1 MAAICKLQTN
11 PNIIRLCGATIHYRP
26 LPMPDQDETLLLH
39 LNEAIATIRD
49 KDSLF
54 KVVTTKL
61 RLIFPF
67 DLIGINV
74 FDEALLNKRLFLR
87 DYYGAD
93 DAPALPAGADQFT
106 PIANSPVERLVANP
120 RVQQFTP
127 AEYLVDYPEYAPFKK
142 MQALGITQLTA
153 VPLRTGGQLTGF
165 LTLAARRPPNLT
177 TADEK
182 LLEKIGSL
190 VAVAV
195 ANTLAFEEVAR
206 REQERTLQLNITNAL
221 LSIKQREPLFRAV
234 AEALSRVV
242 PFEYFGIRVQ
252 RAGQG
257 EAFQGFAEFSRPDN
271 APNAPLLALDPN
283 RPHGMGAVDTAGMYR
298 QISDLLQTPGL
309 YAGDAFRALAR
320 RFPLLRHVYETY
332 GTRAML
338 IVPIWQRADG
348 AAVFM
353 LASSD
358 PAAFGSDGLA
368 TVQSLVPQIALAL
381 ENLFAFEQIE
391 ELKAQVEQERTYL
404 LDEINTSAHFGADSG
419 AFIGSGP
426 ALRQVQLRISQVA
439 PTDTT
444 VLISGETGTGKELV
458 ARELHH
464 ASPRHAR
471 ALIKLN
477 CAALPAQLIE
487 SELFGHEKGAFTGAV
502 ERRIGKFELAN
513 GGSIFLDEIGELPL
527 DLQAKLLRVL
537 QEREFERVGGTKVLR
552 SDARVIAATNRVLA
566 AEVAAGRFRADL
578 YYRLNVFP
586 IELAPLRERREDIE
600 PLLRHFIQRL
610 SKRLG
615 RPPRQVRPADLA
627 ALQAY
632 SWPGNIREL
641 EHVLEQAIIVS
652 QETFLEFAGF
662 AAAPL
667 ALAVGPVA
675 APSFAPLK
683 TLKEQERDHIL
694 AALARTGGRVSGS
707 NGAALLLDINPKTLE
722 ARMKKLGIR
731 RTVGVEA

>member
-1 MAAICKLQTN
+1 MPTN
-11 PNIIRLCGATIHYRP
+11 
-26 LPMPDQDETLLLH
+26 DETLLLH

-49 KDSLF
+49 KDQLF

-74 FDEALLNKRLFLR
+74 FDEEVTQKRLFLR
-87 DYYGAD
+87 DYYGTD
-93 DAPALPAGADQFT
+93 EAPPLPPGADHFS
-106 PIANSPVERLVANP
+106 PIAGSPLEKLVVDP

-127 AEYLVDYPEYAPFKK
+127 QEYLADYPEYAAYKK
-142 MQALGITQLTA
+142 MSNLGINHLTA
-153 VPLRTGGQLTGF
+153 VPLHIGGRLTGF
-165 LTLAARRPPNLT
+165 MTMASRRLPNLT
-177 TADEK
+177 PADEK

-190 VAVAV
+190 IAVAV
-195 ANTLAFEEVAR
+195 SNTLAFEEVAR

-234 AEALSRVV
+234 AEALSQVV
-242 PFEYFGIRVQ
+242 RFDYFGLRVQ
-252 RAGQG
+252 RAGRQ
-257 EAFQGFAEFSRPDN
+257 EPFEGFAEFSRSGAGPD
-271 APNAPLLALDPN
+271 APLLALDPN
-283 RPHGMGAVDTAGMYR
+283 RQNGLNRLDSSAMYH
-298 QISDLLQTPGL
+298 QLTDLLKVPGL
-309 YAGDAFRALAR
+309 YAADDFRAQAQR
-320 RFPLLRHVYETY
+320 YPLLRHVYEEY

-348 AAVFM
+348 AAVLM
-353 LASSD
+353 LAS
-358 PAAFGSDGLA
+358 PNPMAFRPEDLA
-368 TVQSLVPQIALAL
+368 TVLALTPQIALAL

-404 LDEINTSAHFGADSG
+404 VDEINTSSRFGADSG

-426 ALRQVQLRISQVA
+426 ALKRVQLRISQVA

-458 ARELHH
+458 ARELHN

-537 QEREFERVGGTKVLR
+537 QEKEFERLGGTQVLH
-552 SDARVIAATNRVLA
+552 SSARVIAATNRVLA
-566 AEVAAGRFRADL
+566 DEVAAGRFRADL

-615 RPPRQVRPADLA
+615 KPIRQVRPTDLA
-627 ALQAY
+627 ALQTY

-652 QETFLEFAGF
+652 QGPFLEFAGF
-662 AAAPL
+662 AAVPL
-667 ALAVGPVA
+667 VLGTA
-675 APSFAPLK
+675 AILEPGFAPIK
-683 TLKEQERDHIL
+683 TMKEQERDHIL
-694 AALARTGGRVSGS
+694 AALTRTGGRVSGAQ
-707 NGAALLLDINPKTLE
+707 GAALLLDINPKTLE

-731 RTVGVEA
+731 RTVSAE

>member
-1 MAAICKLQTN
+1 
-11 PNIIRLCGATIHYRP
+11 
-26 LPMPDQDETLLLH
+26 MPTTDETLLLH

-49 KDSLF
+49 KNQLF

-67 DLIGINV
+67 DLIGINI
-74 FDEALLNKRLFLR
+74 FDETLQYKRLFLR
-87 DYYGAD
+87 DYYGVDEAPPVPEGLEQFSPIAGTPLEVLVAD
-93 DAPALPAGADQFT
+93 PRVRQFT
-106 PIANSPVERLVANP
+106 PKEYMAN
-120 RVQQFTP
+120 
-127 AEYLVDYPEYAPFKK
+127 YPHYAPYNKFEK
-142 MQALGITQLTA
+142 LGVTHLTA
-153 VPLRTGGQLTGF
+153 VPLHLAGRLTGF
-165 LTLAARRPPNLT
+165 LTLASRRNPNLT
-177 TADEK
+177 PADEK
-182 LLEKIGSL
+182 LLDKIGSL
-190 VAVAV
+190 IAVAV
-195 ANTLAFEEVAR
+195 TNTLAFEEVAR
-206 REQERTLQLNITNAL
+206 REQERTLQLSITNAL

-234 AEALSRVV
+234 ADSLSKVV
-242 PFEYFGIRVQ
+242 PFDYFGLRVQ
-252 RAGQG
+252 RAGRQ
-257 EAFQGFAEFSRPDN
+257 EPFEGFAEFSRTDDG
-271 APNAPLLALDPN
+271 NAPLLALDPH
-283 RPHGMGAVDTAGMYR
+283 RQHGLNQLDTSAMYH
-298 QISDLLQTPGL
+298 QLNELLQVPGL
-309 YAGDAFRALAR
+309 YTADEFREKAQR
-320 RFPLLRHVYETY
+320 YPLLRRVYEEY

-338 IVPIWQRADG
+338 IVPIWQRPDG
-348 AAVFM
+348 AAVLI
-353 LASSD
+353 LAS
-358 PAAFGSDGLA
+358 PNPLAFRPEDLA
-368 TVQSLVPQIALAL
+368 TVLALTPQIALAL

-404 LDEINTSAHFGADSG
+404 VDEINTSARFGSDSG

-426 ALRQVQLRISQVA
+426 ALQRVQLRISQVA

-458 ARELHH
+458 ARELHN

-537 QEREFERVGGTKVLR
+537 QEKEFERLGGTKVLH

-615 RPPRQVRPADLA
+615 KPIRQVRPADLA

-632 SWPGNIREL
+632 GWPGNIREL

-652 QETFLEFAGF
+652 QGAFLEFAGF

-667 ALAVGPVA
+667 ALAGAAMPAALAA
-675 APSFAPLK
+675 APIK

-694 AALARTGGRVSGS
+694 TALTRTGGRVSGAQ
-707 NGAALLLDINPKTLE
+707 GAALLLDINPKTLE

-731 RTVGVEA
+731 RTVGVEG

>member
-1 MAAICKLQTN
+1 
-11 PNIIRLCGATIHYRP
+11 
-26 LPMPDQDETLLLH
+26 MPDQDETLLLH

-49 KDSLF
+49 KDLLF

-74 FDEALLNKRLFLR
+74 FDEEVKQKRLFLR
-87 DYYGAD
+87 DYYGVD
-93 DAPALPAGADQFT
+93 EAPPMPAGLDHFT
-106 PIANSPVERLVANP
+106 PIAGSPLEKLVADP

-127 AEYLVDYPEYAPFKK
+127 KEYLADYPDYAPFNKFEK
-142 MQALGITQLTA
+142 LGVTHLTA
-153 VPLRTGGQLTGF
+153 VPLHIGGRLTGF
-165 LTLAARRPPNLT
+165 MTLASRRTPNLT

-182 LLEKIGSL
+182 LLDKIGSL
-190 VAVAV
+190 IAVAV

-242 PFEYFGIRVQ
+242 RFDYFGIRVQ
-252 RAGQG
+252 RAGRQ
-257 EAFQGFAEFSRPDN
+257 EPFEGFAEFSRTEDL
-271 APNAPLLALDPN
+271 NAPLLALDPN
-283 RPHGMGAVDTAGMYR
+283 RQHGLNQLDTSAMYR
-298 QISDLLQTPGL
+298 QMSDLLERPGL
-309 YAGDAFRALAR
+309 YADEQFRDLAR
-320 RFPLLRHVYETY
+320 RYPLLRRVYEEY

-348 AAVFM
+348 AAVLI
-353 LASSD
+353 LASPS
-358 PAAFGSDGLA
+358 PTAFRPDDLSTVLA
-368 TVQSLVPQIALAL
+368 LTPQIALAL

-404 LDEINTSAHFGADSG
+404 VDEINTSARFGADSG

-426 ALRQVQLRISQVA
+426 ALQQTLRRIGQVA

-458 ARELHH
+458 ARELHN

-537 QEREFERVGGTKVLR
+537 QEREFERLGGAKVLH

-566 AEVAAGRFRADL
+566 DEVAAGRFRADL

-600 PLLRHFIQRL
+600 PLLRHFVQRL

-615 RPPRQVRPADLA
+615 KPIRQVQPTDLA

-632 SWPGNIREL
+632 AWPGNIREL

-652 QETFLEFAGF
+652 QGQFLEFAGF
-662 AAAPL
+662 AAAPVL
-667 ALAVGPVA
+667 GKNLPVSL
-675 APSFAPLK
+675 PSPGAIK
-683 TLKEQERDHIL
+683 TLRELERDHIL
-694 AALARTGGRVSGS
+694 TALQRTGGRVSGAQ
-707 NGAALLLDINPKTLE
+707 GAALLLDINPKTLE

>member
-1 MAAICKLQTN
+1 
-11 PNIIRLCGATIHYRP
+11 
-26 LPMPDQDETLLLH
+26 MPTTDETLLIH

-74 FDEALLNKRLFLR
+74 FDETLQYKRLFLR
-87 DYYGAD
+87 DYYGVD
-93 DAPALPAGADQFT
+93 EAPALPEGLEQFSPIAGTPLELLVADPRVRQFT
-106 PIANSPVERLVANP
+106 PKEYMAN
-120 RVQQFTP
+120 
-127 AEYLVDYPEYAPFKK
+127 YPTYAPYNKFEK
-142 MQALGITQLTA
+142 LGVTHLTA
-153 VPLRTGGQLTGF
+153 VPLHIGGRLTGF
-165 LTLAARRPPNLT
+165 LTLASRRNPNLT
-177 TADEK
+177 SADEK

-190 VAVAV
+190 IAVAV
-195 ANTLAFEEVAR
+195 TNTLAFEEVAR
-206 REQERTLQLNITNAL
+206 REQQRTLQLNITNAL

-234 AEALSRVV
+234 AEALSQVV
-242 PFEYFGIRVQ
+242 AFEYFGLRVQ
-252 RAGQG
+252 RAGRQ
-257 EAFQGFAEFSRPDN
+257 EAFEGFAEFSRVGE
-271 APNAPLLALDPN
+271 APGTPLQALDPN
-283 RPHGMGAVDTAGMYR
+283 RRNGLNQLDTANMY
-298 QISDLLQTPGL
+298 QQMNELLQTPGL
-309 YAGDAFRALAR
+309 YTADNFRALAQRYPFLR
-320 RFPLLRHVYETY
+320 RVYEEY
-332 GTRAML
+332 GTRSML
-338 IVPIWQRADG
+338 IAPIWERPDG
-348 AAVFM
+348 AAVLI
-353 LASSD
+353 LASPS
-358 PAAFGSDGLA
+358 PTAFHPDDLA
-368 TVQSLVPQIALAL
+368 TVLALTPQIALAL

-391 ELKAQVEQERTYL
+391 ALKAQVEEERTYL
-404 LDEINTSAHFGADSG
+404 VDEINTSARFGADSG
-419 AFIGSGP
+419 AFVGSGP
-426 ALRQVQLRISQVA
+426 ALQLVQRRIGLVA

-458 ARELHH
+458 ARELHN

-537 QEREFERVGGTKVLR
+537 QEKEFERLGGTKVLH

-566 AEVAAGRFRADL
+566 DEVAAGRFRADL

-600 PLLRHFIQRL
+600 PLLRHFVQRL

-615 RPPRQVRPADLA
+615 KPIRQVRPADLA

-641 EHVLEQAIIVS
+641 EHVLEQSIIVS
-652 QETFLEFAGF
+652 QGQFLEFAGF
-662 AAAPL
+662 AGAPLMVATTAAPIVQE
-667 ALAVGPVA
+667 ATPI
-675 APSFAPLK
+675 K
-683 TLKEQERDHIL
+683 TLREQERDHIL
-694 AALARTGGRVSGS
+694 AALQRTGGRVSGAQ
-707 NGAALLLDINPKTLE
+707 GAALLLDINPKTLE

-731 RTVGVEA
+731 RTVGIEA

>member
-1 MAAICKLQTN
+1 
-11 PNIIRLCGATIHYRP
+11 
-26 LPMPDQDETLLLH
+26 MPDQDETLLLH
-39 LNEAIATIRD
+39 LNEAIATMRD

-67 DLIGINV
+67 DFIGINV
-74 FDEALLNKRLFLR
+74 FDAGLQMKRLFLR
-87 DYYGAD
+87 DYYGTD
-93 DAPALPAGADQFT
+93 EALPIPAGADQFS
-106 PIANSPVERLVANP
+106 PIAGSPLEKLVADP

-127 AEYLVDYPEYAPFKK
+127 QQYLAEYPTYAPFNRFT
-142 MQALGITQLTA
+142 ALGVNHITA
-153 VPLRTGGQLTGF
+153 VPLHTGGRLTG
-165 LTLAARRPPNLT
+165 LLSLASRRTPNLSA
-177 TADEK
+177 ADVR

-190 VAVAV
+190 IAVAV

-206 REQERTLQLNITNAL
+206 REQERTLQLNITHAL

-234 AEALSRVV
+234 AEGLSQVV
-242 PFEYFGIRVQ
+242 PFDYFGIRVQ
-252 RAGQG
+252 RPGRPEG
-257 EAFQGFAEFSRPDN
+257 FEGFAEFSRLGEG
-271 APNAPLLALDPN
+271 AGAPLQALDPSRRYGLN
-283 RPHGMGAVDTAGMYR
+283 QVDTATMY
-298 QISDLLQTPGL
+298 QQMNDLLQAPGI
-309 YAGDAFRALAR
+309 YAADEFRDLAR
-320 RFPLLRHVYETY
+320 RYPLLRHVYEEY
-332 GTRAML
+332 GTRALL
-338 IVPIWQRADG
+338 IAPIWQRAGG
-348 AAVFM
+348 AAVLS
-353 LASSD
+353 LASSNPTGFRPED
-358 PAAFGSDGLA
+358 LA
-368 TVQSLVPQIALAL
+368 TVLALVPQIALAL

-404 LDEINTSAHFGADSG
+404 VAEINTSARFGADAG
-419 AFIGSGP
+419 AFIGSSP
-426 ALRQVQLRISQVA
+426 ALQLVERRIGLVA

-458 ARELHH
+458 ARELHN

-537 QEREFERVGGTKVLR
+537 QEREFERLGGTKVLH
-552 SDARVIAATNRVLA
+552 SSARVIAATNRVLA
-566 AEVAAGRFRADL
+566 DEVAAGRFRADL

-586 IELAPLRERREDIE
+586 IELAPLRERRDDVE
-600 PLLRHFIQRL
+600 PLMRHFIQHL

-615 RPPRQVRPADLA
+615 KPARPVRPADVA
-627 ALQAY
+627 ALRAY
-632 SWPGNIREL
+632 AWPGNIREL

-652 QETFLEFAGF
+652 QGPFLDFAGF

-667 ALAVGPVA
+667 LAGRAVPTLPTA
-675 APSFAPLK
+675 DAPLK
-683 TLKEQERDHIL
+683 TLREQERDHIL
-694 AALARTGGRVSGS
+694 TALQRTGGRVSGTQ
-707 NGAALLLDINPKTLE
+707 GAALLLDINPKTLE

-731 RTVGVEA
+731 RTVSAEL

>member
-1 MAAICKLQTN
+1 MYSLTTRKLKHA
-11 PNIIRLCGATIHYRP
+11 LHS
-26 LPMPDQDETLLLH
+26 MPTTDETLLLH

-49 KDSLF
+49 KDQLF

-74 FDEALLNKRLFLR
+74 FDETLQYKRLFLR

-93 DAPALPAGADQFT
+93 EAPALPDGLEQFSPIAGTPLEVLVADPRVRQFT
-106 PIANSPVERLVANP
+106 PREYMAN
-120 RVQQFTP
+120 
-127 AEYLVDYPEYAPFKK
+127 YPNYAPYNKFEK
-142 MQALGITQLTA
+142 LGVTHLTA
-153 VPLRTGGQLTGF
+153 VPLHLGGRLAGF
-165 LTLAARRPPNLT
+165 LTLASRRNPNLT
-177 TADEK
+177 PADEK

-190 VAVAV
+190 IAVAV
-195 ANTLAFEEVAR
+195 TNTLAFEEVAR

-234 AEALSRVV
+234 AGALSQVV
-242 PFEYFGIRVQ
+242 RFDYFGLRVQ
-252 RAGQG
+252 RAGRQ
-257 EAFQGFAEFSRPDN
+257 EPFEGFAEFSRSGRGPD
-271 APNAPLLALDPN
+271 APLLALDPN
-283 RPHGMGAVDTAGMYR
+283 RQNGLNQLDTSAMY
-298 QISDLLQTPGL
+298 QQLNDLLKVPGL
-309 YAGDAFRALAR
+309 YAADDFRAQAQR
-320 RFPLLRHVYETY
+320 YPLLRHVYEEY

-348 AAVFM
+348 AAVLM
-353 LASSD
+353 LAS
-358 PAAFGSDGLA
+358 PNPTAFSLEDLA
-368 TVQSLVPQIALAL
+368 TVVALAPQIALAL

-404 LDEINTSAHFGADSG
+404 VDEINTSARFGDNSG
-419 AFIGSGP
+419 TFIGSSP
-426 ALRQVQLRISQVA
+426 ALQLVERRISLVA

-458 ARELHH
+458 ARELHN

-537 QEREFERVGGTKVLR
+537 QEREYERLGGTKVLH
-552 SDARVIAATNRVLA
+552 SDARVIAATNRVLVD
-566 AEVAAGRFRADL
+566 EVAAGRFRADL

-615 RPPRQVRPADLA
+615 KPIRQVRPSDLA

-652 QETFLEFAGF
+652 QGQFLEFAGF
-662 AAAPL
+662 AAVPLGLAASAAAIPTVAPI
-667 ALAVGPVA
+667 
-675 APSFAPLK
+675 K

-694 AALARTGGRVSGS
+694 AALTHTGGRVSGVQ
-707 NGAALLLDINPKTLE
+707 GAALLLDINPKTLE

-731 RTVGVEA
+731 RTVGVA

>member
-1 MAAICKLQTN
+1 MRKLKHA
-11 PNIIRLCGATIHYRP
+11 LH
-26 LPMPDQDETLLLH
+26 PMPTTDETLLLH

-49 KDSLF
+49 KDQLF
-54 KVVTTKL
+54 KAVTTKL

-67 DLIGINV
+67 DLIGINI
-74 FDEALLNKRLFLR
+74 FDEEIKQKRLFLR
-87 DYYGAD
+87 DYFGADEAPPLPLGAD
-93 DAPALPAGADQFT
+93 DFSPIVGT
-106 PIANSPVERLVANP
+106 PLEQLVANP

-127 AEYLVDYPEYAPFKK
+127 RQYLADYPQYAAYKK
-142 MQALGITQLTA
+142 MENMGLTHLTA
-153 VPLRTGGQLTGF
+153 VPLHIGGRLTGF
-165 LTLAARRPPNLT
+165 MTLASRRAPRLMA
-177 TADEK
+177 ADEK

-190 VAVAV
+190 IAVAV
-195 ANTLAFEEVAR
+195 SNTLAFEEVAR

-234 AEALSRVV
+234 AEGLSQVV
-242 PFEYFGIRVQ
+242 PFDYFGLRVQ
-252 RAGQG
+252 RASRL
-257 EAFQGFAEFSRPDN
+257 EPFEGFAEFTRLGAGPT
-271 APNAPLLALDPN
+271 AELQALDPK
-283 RPHGMGAVDTAGMYR
+283 RRHGLNQLDSAAMY
-298 QISDLLQTPGL
+298 QQMNDLLQVPGI
-309 YAGDAFRALAR
+309 YAADDFRELAKR
-320 RFPLLRHVYETY
+320 YPLMRSVYDEY
-332 GTRAML
+332 GTRAIL
-338 IVPIWQRADG
+338 IAPIWQRADG
-348 AAVFM
+348 AAVLI
-353 LASSD
+353 LAS
-358 PAAFGSDGLA
+358 PNPLAFRTEDLA
-368 TVQSLVPQIALAL
+368 TVVALSPQIALAL

-391 ELKAQVEQERTYL
+391 ELRAQVEQERTYL
-404 LDEINTSAHFGADSG
+404 VDEINTSARFGDNSG
-419 AFIGSGP
+419 TFIGSSP
-426 ALRQVQLRISQVA
+426 ALQLVERRISLVA

-458 ARELHH
+458 ARELHN

-537 QEREFERVGGTKVLR
+537 QEREFERLGGTKVLH

-566 AEVAAGRFRADL
+566 DEVAAGRFRADL

-586 IELAPLRERREDIE
+586 IELAPLRERREDVE
-600 PLLRHFIQRL
+600 PLLRHFVQRL

-615 RPPRQVRPADLA
+615 KPVRQVRAADLV

-632 SWPGNIREL
+632 PWPGNIREL

-652 QETFLEFAGF
+652 QGQFLEFAGF

-667 ALAVGPVA
+667 TTAVLGA
-675 APSFAPLK
+675 AVSAPGFAPLK

-694 AALARTGGRVSGS
+694 AALTRTGGRVSGAQ
-707 NGAALLLDINPKTLE
+707 GAALLLDINPKTLE

>member
-1 MAAICKLQTN
+1 
-11 PNIIRLCGATIHYRP
+11 
-26 LPMPDQDETLLLH
+26 MPTTDETLLLH

-74 FDEALLNKRLFLR
+74 FDETLQYKRLFLR
-87 DYYGAD
+87 DYYGVDEAPPMPEGLEQFSPIAGTPLEMLVAD
-93 DAPALPAGADQFT
+93 PRVRQFT
-106 PIANSPVERLVANP
+106 PREYMAN
-120 RVQQFTP
+120 
-127 AEYLVDYPEYAPFKK
+127 YPTYAPYNKFEK
-142 MQALGITQLTA
+142 LGVKHLTA
-153 VPLRTGGQLTGF
+153 VPLHIGGRLTGF
-165 LTLAARRPPNLT
+165 LTLASRRNPNLS

-190 VAVAV
+190 IAVAV
-195 ANTLAFEEVAR
+195 TNTLAFEEVAR

-234 AEALSRVV
+234 AEALSQVV
-242 PFEYFGIRVQ
+242 AFEYFGLRVQ
-252 RAGQG
+252 RAGRQ
-257 EAFQGFAEFSRPDN
+257 EAFEGFAEFSRVSE
-271 APNAPLLALDPN
+271 APGTPLQALDPN
-283 RPHGMGAVDTAGMYR
+283 RRNGINQLDTSNMY
-298 QISDLLQTPGL
+298 QQMNELLQTPGL
-309 YAGDAFRALAR
+309 YTAENFRFLAQRYPFLR
-320 RFPLLRHVYETY
+320 RVYEEY
-332 GTRAML
+332 GTRGML
-338 IVPIWQRADG
+338 IAPIWERPDG
-348 AAVFM
+348 AAVLI
-353 LASSD
+353 LASPS
-358 PAAFGSDGLA
+358 PTAFHPDDLA
-368 TVQSLVPQIALAL
+368 TVLALTPQIALAL

-391 ELKAQVEQERTYL
+391 ALKAQVEEERTYL
-404 LDEINTSAHFGADSG
+404 VDEINTSARFGADSG
-419 AFIGSGP
+419 AFVGSGP
-426 ALRQVQLRISQVA
+426 ALQLVQRRIGLVA

-458 ARELHH
+458 ARELHN

-537 QEREFERVGGTKVLR
+537 QEKEFERLGGTKVLH

-566 AEVAAGRFRADL
+566 DEVAAGRFRADL

-600 PLLRHFIQRL
+600 PLLRHFVQRL

-615 RPPRQVRPADLA
+615 KPIRQVRPEDLA

-641 EHVLEQAIIVS
+641 EHVLEQSIIVS
-652 QETFLEFAGF
+652 QGQFLEFAGF
-662 AAAPL
+662 AGAPLMLATAAAP
-667 ALAVGPVA
+667 AAAQQA
-675 APSFAPLK
+675 APIK

-694 AALARTGGRVSGS
+694 AALQRTGGRVSGAQ
-707 NGAALLLDINPKTLE
+707 GAAVLLDINPKTLE

-731 RTVGVEA
+731 RTVGIEA

>member
-1 MAAICKLQTN
+1 
-11 PNIIRLCGATIHYRP
+11 
-26 LPMPDQDETLLLH
+26 MPDQDETLLLH

-74 FDEALLNKRLFLR
+74 FDEELKFKRLFLR
-87 DYYGAD
+87 DYYGVD
-93 DAPALPAGADQFT
+93 EAPAMPAGMDLFT
-106 PIANSPVERLVANP
+106 PIAGSPLEKLVADP
-120 RVQQFTP
+120 RVQQFTTQ
-127 AEYLVDYPEYAPFKK
+127 EYLADYPDYAPYTK
-142 MQALGITQLTA
+142 MERLGITHLTA
-153 VPLRTGGQLTGF
+153 VPLHISGRLTGF
-165 LTLAARRPPNLT
+165 LALASRRTPNLT
-177 TADEK
+177 VADVK
-182 LLEKIGSL
+182 LLEKLGSL
-190 VAVAV
+190 IAVAV
-195 ANTLAFEEVAR
+195 TNTLAFEEVAR

-221 LSIKQREPLFRAV
+221 LSIKQREPLFRAI
-234 AEALSRVV
+234 AEALSQVV
-242 PFEYFGIRVQ
+242 RFDYFGIRVQ
-252 RAGQG
+252 RAGRQ
-257 EAFQGFAEFSRPDN
+257 EPFQGFAEFSRPSDDFS
-271 APNAPLLALDPN
+271 APLRVLDPN
-283 RPHGMGAVDTAGMYR
+283 RQYGLNQLDTSAMY
-298 QISDLLQTPGL
+298 QQLNDLLQSPGL
-309 YAGDAFRALAR
+309 YTDEKFRGLAQR
-320 RFPLLRHVYETY
+320 YPLLRRVYEEY

-348 AAVFM
+348 AAVLI
-353 LASSD
+353 LASAN
-358 PAAFGSDGLA
+358 PLAFRPEDLA
-368 TVQSLVPQIALAL
+368 TVLALTPQIALAL

-404 LDEINTSAHFGADSG
+404 VDEINTSARFGADSG

-426 ALRQVQLRISQVA
+426 ALQQTLLRISQVA

-458 ARELHH
+458 ARELHN

-600 PLLRHFIQRL
+600 PLLLHFIQRL

-652 QETFLEFAGF
+652 QGPFLEFAGF

>member
-1 MAAICKLQTN
+1 
-11 PNIIRLCGATIHYRP
+11 
-26 LPMPDQDETLLLH
+26 MPDQDESLLLN
-39 LNEAIATIRD
+39 LNEAIATMRD

-74 FDEALLNKRLFLR
+74 FDAELKTKRLFLR
-87 DYYGAD
+87 DYYGAED
-93 DAPALPAGADQFT
+93 PQPAVPGSMANFT
-106 PIANSPVERLVANP
+106 PIANSPIEQLVADP
-120 RVQQFTP
+120 RVRQLTLQDYMGAYPDYEPFARMRQQ
-127 AEYLVDYPEYAPFKK
+127 DI
-142 MQALGITQLTA
+142 GQLTA
-153 VPLRTGGQLTGF
+153 VPLRIGGHLTGF
-165 LTLAARRPPNLT
+165 LTLASRRAPNLT
-177 TADEK
+177 PADEK

-190 VAVAV
+190 IAVAV

-206 REQERTLQLNITNAL
+206 REQQRTLQLNINNAL

-234 AEALSRVV
+234 AEELSRVV

-252 RAGQG
+252 RAEQG
-257 EAFQGFAEFSRPDN
+257 EVFQAFAEFSRP
-271 APNAPLLALDPN
+271 APGAPLEARDPD
-283 RPHGMGAVDTAGMYR
+283 RDQDEGLRDSESIYR
-298 QISDLLQTPGL
+298 QSTDLLQAAAVYSGPEFKALAVRYPRLRYVYEHYHT
-309 YAGDAFRALAR
+309 RALLVA
-320 RFPLLRHVYETY
+320 
-332 GTRAML
+332 
-338 IVPIWQRADG
+338 PIWQRPDG
-348 AAVFM
+348 AAV
-353 LASSD
+353 LTLS
-358 PAAFGSDGLA
+358 AAEPDAFQPEDLA
-368 TVQSLVPQIALAL
+368 TVLALVPQIGLAL

-391 ELKAQVEQERTYL
+391 QLKAQVEQERTYL
-404 LDEINTSAHFGADSG
+404 VDEINTSARFGADSG

-426 ALRQVQLRISQVA
+426 ALQQTLRRIGQVA

-458 ARELHH
+458 ARELHN

-537 QEREFERVGGTKVLR
+537 QEREFERLGGTKVLH

-566 AEVAAGRFRADL
+566 DEVAAGRFRADL

-600 PLLRHFIQRL
+600 PLLRHFVQRL

-615 RPPRQVRPADLA
+615 KPVRQVRPADLA

-652 QETFLEFAGF
+652 QGPFLEFAGF

-667 ALAVGPVA
+667 VAGAVAGASPA
-675 APSFAPLK
+675 SAPIK
-683 TLKEQERDHIL
+683 TLREQERDHIL
-694 AALARTGGRVSGS
+694 AALQRTGGRVSGAQ
-707 NGAALLLDINPKTLE
+707 GAALLLDINPKTLE

-731 RTVGVEA
+731 RTVGLES

>member
-1 MAAICKLQTN
+1 
-11 PNIIRLCGATIHYRP
+11 
-26 LPMPDQDETLLLH
+26 MPEQDDTLLLH
-39 LNEAIATIRD
+39 LNEAIATTRD

-74 FDEALLNKRLFLR
+74 FDAELRNKRLFLR
-87 DYYGAD
+87 DYFGAEEN
-93 DAPALPAGADQFT
+93 LPDLPTKADHFT
-106 PIANSPVERLVANP
+106 PIAGSPVEQLVADP
-120 RVQQFTP
+120 RVRQI
-127 AEYLVDYPEYAPFKK
+127 ALGDYLSDYPDYEPFHR
-142 MQALGITQLTA
+142 MQRLGITQLVA
-153 VPLRTGGQLTGF
+153 VPLRTGGHLTGF
-165 LTLAARRPPNLT
+165 LNLASRRRPNLVQ
-177 TADEK
+177 ADEK

-190 VAVAV
+190 IAVAV

-206 REQERTLQLNITNAL
+206 REQERTLQLNINNAL

-234 AEALSRVV
+234 AEELSRVV
-242 PFEYFGIRVQ
+242 AFEYFGIRVQ

-257 EAFQGFAEFSRPDN
+257 QAFQAFAEFSRTEPG
-271 APNAPLLALDPN
+271 APLLALGPD
-283 RPHGMGAVDTAGMYR
+283 RDDSLSDAAGIYQR
-298 QISDLLQTPGL
+298 STELLQSAAIYSGPEFKALAVRYPRLRYVYEHYHT
-309 YAGDAFRALAR
+309 RALLVA
-320 RFPLLRHVYETY
+320 
-332 GTRAML
+332 
-338 IVPIWQRADG
+338 PIWQRPDG
-348 AAVFM
+348 AAV
-353 LASSD
+353 LTLS
-358 PAAFGSDGLA
+358 AAQPDAFRPEDLA
-368 TVQSLVPQIALAL
+368 TVLALVPQIALAL

-391 ELKAQVEQERTYL
+391 ELRAQVEQERTYL
-404 LDEINTSAHFGADSG
+404 VDEINTSARFGTDSG
-419 AFIGSGP
+419 AFIGNGP
-426 ALRQVQLRISQVA
+426 ALQHTLTRISQVA

-458 ARELHH
+458 ARELHN

-537 QEREFERVGGTKVLR
+537 QEREFERLGGTKVLH

-566 AEVAAGRFRADL
+566 DEVAAGRFRADL

-600 PLLRHFIQRL
+600 PLLRHFVQRL

-615 RPPRQVRPADLA
+615 KPVRQVRPADLA
-627 ALQAY
+627 ALQA
-632 SWPGNIREL
+632 
-641 EHVLEQAIIVS
+641 
-652 QETFLEFAGF
+652 
-662 AAAPL
+662 
-667 ALAVGPVA
+667 
-675 APSFAPLK
+675 
-683 TLKEQERDHIL
+683 
-694 AALARTGGRVSGS
+694 
-707 NGAALLLDINPKTLE
+707 
-722 ARMKKLGIR
+722 
-731 RTVGVEA
+731 

>member
-1 MAAICKLQTN
+1 
-11 PNIIRLCGATIHYRP
+11 
-26 LPMPDQDETLLLH
+26 MPDQDETLLLN
-39 LNEAIATIRD
+39 LNEAIATMRD

-74 FDEALLNKRLFLR
+74 FDAELKTKRLFLR
-87 DYYGAD
+87 DYYGAED
-93 DAPALPAGADQFT
+93 PQPAVPGSMANFT
-106 PIANSPVERLVANP
+106 PIANSPIEQLVADP
-120 RVQQFTP
+120 RVRQLTLQDYMGAYPDYEPFARMRQQ
-127 AEYLVDYPEYAPFKK
+127 DI
-142 MQALGITQLTA
+142 GQLTA
-153 VPLRTGGQLTGF
+153 VPLRIGGHLTGF
-165 LTLAARRPPNLT
+165 LTLASRRAPNLT
-177 TADEK
+177 PADEK

-190 VAVAV
+190 IAVAV

-206 REQERTLQLNITNAL
+206 REQQRTLQLNINNAL

-234 AEALSRVV
+234 AEELSRVV

-252 RAGQG
+252 RAEQG
-257 EAFQGFAEFSRPDN
+257 EVFQAFAEFSRP
-271 APNAPLLALDPN
+271 APGAPLEARDPD
-283 RPHGMGAVDTAGMYR
+283 RDEDEGLRDSESIYR
-298 QISDLLQTPGL
+298 QSTDLLQAAAVYSGPEFKALAVRYPRLRYVYEHYHT
-309 YAGDAFRALAR
+309 RALLVA
-320 RFPLLRHVYETY
+320 
-332 GTRAML
+332 
-338 IVPIWQRADG
+338 PIWQRPDG
-348 AAVFM
+348 AAV
-353 LASSD
+353 LTLS
-358 PAAFGSDGLA
+358 AAEPDAFQPEDLA
-368 TVQSLVPQIALAL
+368 TVLALVPQIGLAL

-391 ELKAQVEQERTYL
+391 QLKAQVEQERTYL
-404 LDEINTSAHFGADSG
+404 VDEINTSARFGADSG

-426 ALRQVQLRISQVA
+426 ALQQTLRRIGQVA

-458 ARELHH
+458 ARELHN

-537 QEREFERVGGTKVLR
+537 QEREFERLGGTKVLH

-566 AEVAAGRFRADL
+566 DEVAAGRFRADL

-600 PLLRHFIQRL
+600 PLLRHFVQRL

-615 RPPRQVRPADLA
+615 KPVRQVRPADLA

-652 QETFLEFAGF
+652 QGPFLEFAGF

-667 ALAVGPVA
+667 VA
-675 APSFAPLK
+675 GAAAGASPASAPIK
-683 TLKEQERDHIL
+683 TLREQERDHIL
-694 AALARTGGRVSGS
+694 AALQRTGGRVSGAQ
-707 NGAALLLDINPKTLE
+707 GAALLLDINPKTLE

-731 RTVGVEA
+731 RTVGLQS

>member
-1 MAAICKLQTN
+1 MRHK
-11 PNIIRLCGATIHYRP
+11 
-26 LPMPDQDETLLLH
+26 PMTTTDETLLLH

-74 FDEALLNKRLFLR
+74 FDETLQYKRLFLR
-87 DYYGAD
+87 DYYGVDEAPPVPDGLEQFSPIAGTPLEVLVAD
-93 DAPALPAGADQFT
+93 PRVRQFT
-106 PIANSPVERLVANP
+106 PKEYMAN
-120 RVQQFTP
+120 
-127 AEYLVDYPEYAPFKK
+127 YPHYAPYNKFEK
-142 MQALGITQLTA
+142 LGVTHLTA
-153 VPLRTGGQLTGF
+153 VPLHLGGRLTGF
-165 LTLAARRPPNLT
+165 LTLASRRNPSLAP
-177 TADEK
+177 ADEK

-190 VAVAV
+190 IAVAV
-195 ANTLAFEEVAR
+195 TNTLAFEEVAR
-206 REQERTLQLNITNAL
+206 REQERTLQLSITNAL

-234 AEALSRVV
+234 AEAMSQVV
-242 PFEYFGIRVQ
+242 SFDYFGLRVQ
-252 RAGQG
+252 RAGRQ
-257 EAFQGFAEFSRPDN
+257 EAFEGLAEFSRTGDR
-271 APNAPLLALDPN
+271 NAPLLALSPV
-283 RPHGMGAVDTAGMYR
+283 RLKGQERLDTSTMY
-298 QISDLLQTPGL
+298 QQLNDLLQEPVL
-309 YAGDAFRALAR
+309 YTADEFRTQAQR
-320 RFPLLRHVYETY
+320 YPLLRHVYEEY

-348 AAVFM
+348 AAVLI
-353 LASSD
+353 LAS
-358 PAAFGSDGLA
+358 PNPLAFRPEDLA
-368 TVQSLVPQIALAL
+368 TVLALAPQIALAL

-404 LDEINTSAHFGADSG
+404 VDEINTSARFGADSG

-426 ALRQVQLRISQVA
+426 ALQRVQLRISQVA

-458 ARELHH
+458 ARELHN

-471 ALIKLN
+471 ALVKLN

-537 QEREFERVGGTKVLR
+537 QEREFERLGGTKVLH

-566 AEVAAGRFRADL
+566 DEVAAGRFRADL

-586 IELAPLRERREDIE
+586 IGLAPLRERREDIE
-600 PLLRHFIQRL
+600 PLLRHFVQRL

-615 RPPRQVRPADLA
+615 KPVRQVRPTDLA

-652 QETFLEFAGF
+652 QGPFLEFAGF

-667 ALAVGPVA
+667 VLAA
-675 APSFAPLK
+675 ASAPASSSAPLK

-694 AALARTGGRVSGS
+694 AALARTGGRVSGAR
-707 NGAALLLDINPKTLE
+707 GAALLLDINPKTLE

>member
-1 MAAICKLQTN
+1 
-11 PNIIRLCGATIHYRP
+11 
-26 LPMPDQDETLLLH
+26 MPDQDETLLLH

-74 FDEALLNKRLFLR
+74 FDEELKFKRLFLR
-87 DYYGAD
+87 DYYGVD
-93 DAPALPAGADQFT
+93 EAPAMPAGMDLFT
-106 PIANSPVERLVANP
+106 PIAGSPLEKLIADS
-120 RVQQFTP
+120 RVQQFTTK
-127 AEYLVDYPEYAPFKK
+127 EYLADYPDYAPYIK
-142 MQALGITQLTA
+142 MERLGITHLTA
-153 VPLRTGGQLTGF
+153 VPLHISGRLTGF
-165 LTLAARRPPNLT
+165 LALASRRTPNLT
-177 TADEK
+177 VADVK
-182 LLEKIGSL
+182 LLEKLGSL
-190 VAVAV
+190 IAVAV
-195 ANTLAFEEVAR
+195 TNTLAFEEVAR

-221 LSIKQREPLFRAV
+221 LSIKQREPLFRAI
-234 AEALSRVV
+234 AEALSQVV
-242 PFEYFGIRVQ
+242 RFNYFGIRVQ
-252 RAGQG
+252 RAGRQ
-257 EAFQGFAEFSRPDN
+257 EPFQGFAEFSRPSDDFS
-271 APNAPLLALDPN
+271 APLQVLDPN
-283 RPHGMGAVDTAGMYR
+283 RQYGLNQLDTSAMY
-298 QISDLLQTPGL
+298 QQLNDLLQSPCLYTDEKFRGL
-309 YAGDAFRALAR
+309 AQRY
-320 RFPLLRHVYETY
+320 PLLRRVYEEY

-348 AAVFM
+348 AAVLI
-353 LASSD
+353 LA
-358 PAAFGSDGLA
+358 AANPSAFRPEDLA
-368 TVQSLVPQIALAL
+368 TVLALTPQITLAL

-391 ELKAQVEQERTYL
+391 ELKTQVEQERTYL
-404 LDEINTSAHFGADSG
+404 VDEINASARFGADSG

-426 ALRQVQLRISQVA
+426 ALQQTLLRISQVA

-458 ARELHH
+458 ARELHN

-537 QEREFERVGGTKVLR
+537 QEREFERVGGTKVLH
-552 SDARVIAATNRVLA
+552 SDARVIAATNRVLVD
-566 AEVAAGRFRADL
+566 EVAAGRFRADL

-615 RPPRQVRPADLA
+615 KPPRQVRPADLA

-652 QETFLEFAGF
+652 QGSFLEFAGF

-667 ALAVGPVA
+667 ALAFRAVPV
-675 APSFAPLK
+675 PITAPLK

-694 AALARTGGRVSGS
+694 AALQRTGGRVSGAH
-707 NGAALLLDINPKTLE
+707 GAALLLDINPKTLD

-731 RTVGVEA
+731 RTVGVVG

>member
-1 MAAICKLQTN
+1 
-11 PNIIRLCGATIHYRP
+11 
-26 LPMPDQDETLLLH
+26 MPDQDETLLLH
-39 LNEAIATIRD
+39 LNEAIATTRD

-67 DLIGINV
+67 DLIGISV
-74 FDEALLNKRLFLR
+74 FDAGLKNKRLFLR

-93 DAPALPAGADQFT
+93 ESVEPWLKDKPDYFT
-106 PIANSPVERLVANP
+106 PIAGSPVEKLVSDP
-120 RVQQFTP
+120 HVRQIT
-127 AEYLVDYPEYAPFKK
+127 AEDIGEYPDYEPFVR
-142 MQALGITQLTA
+142 MQRLGITQLTA
-153 VPLRTGGQLTGF
+153 VPLRTGGHLIGC
-165 LTLAARRPPNLT
+165 LTLSSRRPPNLT
-177 TADEK
+177 AADSQ

-190 VAVAV
+190 IAVAV

-257 EAFQGFAEFSRPDN
+257 QAFQAFAEFRRAEPQGAFEALGPDRD
-271 APNAPLLALDPN
+271 PDESLADENGIHKQNSELVQAA
-283 RPHGMGAVDTAGMYR
+283 AVYSGPEFKALAVRHPRLRYVYEHYHT
-298 QISDLLQTPGL
+298 
-309 YAGDAFRALAR
+309 RALLVA
-320 RFPLLRHVYETY
+320 
-332 GTRAML
+332 
-338 IVPIWQRADG
+338 PIWQRADG
-348 AAVFM
+348 AAV
-353 LASSD
+353 LTLSGTQPD
-358 PAAFGSDGLA
+358 AFRPEDLA
-368 TVQSLVPQIALAL
+368 TVLGLVPQIALAL

-404 LDEINTSAHFGADSG
+404 VDEINTSARFGADSG
-419 AFIGSGP
+419 TFIGSSP
-426 ALRQVQLRISQVA
+426 ALQQTQLRISQVA

-458 ARELHH
+458 ARELHN

-477 CAALPAQLIE
+477 CAALPASLIE

-502 ERRIGKFELAN
+502 ERRVGKFELAN
-513 GGSIFLDEIGELPL
+513 GGTIFLDEIGELPL

-537 QEREFERVGGTKVLR
+537 QEKEFERLGGTKVLR

-566 AEVAAGRFRADL
+566 DEVAAGRFRADL

-586 IELAPLRERREDIE
+586 IQLAPLRERREDVE
-600 PLLRHFIQRL
+600 PLLRHFVQRL

-615 RPPRQVRPADLA
+615 KPLRQVRPADLA

-632 SWPGNIREL
+632 AWPGNIREL

-652 QETFLEFAGF
+652 QGPFLEFAGF

-667 ALAVGPVA
+667 ALGSGVVLG
-675 APSFAPLK
+675 SGFAPLK
-683 TLKEQERDHIL
+683 TLREQERDHIL
-694 AALARTGGRVSGS
+694 SALTRTSGRVSGAQ
-707 NGAALLLDINPKTLE
+707 GAAILLDINPKTLE

>member
-1 MAAICKLQTN
+1 MT
-11 PNIIRLCGATIHYRP
+11 TT
-26 LPMPDQDETLLLH
+26 DETLLLH
-39 LNEAIATIRD
+39 LNEAIATIRE
-49 KDSLF
+49 KDQLF

-67 DLIGINV
+67 DFIGINV
-74 FDEALLNKRLFLR
+74 FDKDLQQKRLFLR
-87 DYYGAD
+87 DYYGTD
-93 DAPALPAGADQFT
+93 EAPALPAGLDHFT
-106 PIANSPVERLVANP
+106 PIVGSPIEKLVADP

-127 AEYLVDYPEYAPFKK
+127 QQYLADYPDYAPFNKFEK
-142 MQALGITQLTA
+142 LGVRHITA
-153 VPLRTGGQLTGF
+153 VPLHIGGRLTGF
-165 LTLAARRPPNLT
+165 LTLASRRAPNLT
-177 TADEK
+177 AADEK
-182 LLEKIGSL
+182 LLDKLGSL
-190 VAVAV
+190 IAVAV

-206 REQERTLQLNITNAL
+206 REQERTLQLSITNAL

-234 AEALSRVV
+234 AEGLSQVV
-242 PFEYFGIRVQ
+242 PFNYFGLRVQ
-252 RAGQG
+252 RAGRQ
-257 EAFQGFAEFSRPDN
+257 EAFEGFAEFSRTADDLT
-271 APNAPLLALDPN
+271 APLLALDPN
-283 RPHGMGAVDTAGMYR
+283 RQHGLNQLDRSVMFHQLNT
-298 QISDLLQTPGL
+298 LLQVPGL
-309 YAGDAFRALAR
+309 YTAEAFRAQAQR
-320 RFPLLRHVYETY
+320 YPLLRQVYEEY

-338 IVPIWQRADG
+338 IVPIWQRPDG
-348 AAVFM
+348 AAVLI
-353 LASSD
+353 LASHN
-358 PAAFGSDGLA
+358 PLAFRPEDLA
-368 TVQSLVPQIALAL
+368 TVLVLTPQIALAL

-404 LDEINTSAHFGADSG
+404 VDEINTAARFGADSG
-419 AFIGSGP
+419 TFIGSGP
-426 ALRQVQLRISQVA
+426 ALRRAQLRISQVA

-458 ARELHH
+458 ARELHN

-537 QEREFERVGGTKVLR
+537 QEREFERLGGTKVLH
-552 SDARVIAATNRVLA
+552 SNARVIAATNRVLGD
-566 AEVAAGRFRADL
+566 EVAAGRFRADL

-600 PLLRHFIQRL
+600 PLLRHFVQRL

-615 RPPRQVRPADLA
+615 KPARQVRPSDLA

-652 QETFLEFAGF
+652 QGPFLEFAGF
-662 AAAPL
+662 AAVPL
-667 ALAVGPVA
+667 ALAGKVA
-675 APSFAPLK
+675 PASSLAPLK

-694 AALARTGGRVSGS
+694 AALQQTGGRVSGAQ
-707 NGAALLLDINPKTLE
+707 GAALLLAINPKTLE

-731 RTVGVEA
+731 RTVAVA

>member
-1 MAAICKLQTN
+1 
-11 PNIIRLCGATIHYRP
+11 
-26 LPMPDQDETLLLH
+26 MPDQDETLLLH
-39 LNEAIATIRD
+39 INEAIATIRD

-74 FDEALLNKRLFLR
+74 FDAELKNKRLFLR

-93 DAPALPAGADQFT
+93 EVAPCTLPAKTDHFT
-106 PIANSPVERLVANP
+106 PIAGSPVELMVANP
-120 RVQQFTP
+120 RVRQI
-127 AEYLVDYPEYAPFKK
+127 ALRDYMEDYPEYEAFRR
-142 MQALGITQLTA
+142 MQELHITQLTA
-153 VPLRTGGQLTGF
+153 VPLRTSGHLMGF
-165 LTLAARRPPNLT
+165 LTLGTRRVPNLT
-177 TADEK
+177 ADDEK
-182 LLEKIGSL
+182 LLEKLGSL
-190 VAVAV
+190 IAVAV

-206 REQERTLQLNITNAL
+206 REQERTLQLNINNAL

-234 AEALSRVV
+234 AEELSRVV
-242 PFEYFGIRVQ
+242 SFEYFGIRVQ
-252 RAGQG
+252 RAGQ
-257 EAFQGFAEFSRPDN
+257 EKAFQAFAEFSRTGPG
-271 APNAPLLALDPN
+271 ARLEALDPD
-283 RPHGMGAVDTAGMYR
+283 RYHDEILDGKEGIYQQSM
-298 QISDLLQTPGL
+298 DLLQHAAIYSGPEFKALAVRYPRLRYVYEQYHT
-309 YAGDAFRALAR
+309 RALLVA
-320 RFPLLRHVYETY
+320 
-332 GTRAML
+332 
-338 IVPIWQRADG
+338 PIWQRSDG
-348 AAVFM
+348 AAV
-353 LASSD
+353 LTLS
-358 PAAFGSDGLA
+358 AARPEAFRNEDLE
-368 TVQSLVPQIALAL
+368 TVVGLVPQVALAL

-404 LDEINTSAHFGADSG
+404 VDEINTSARFGSDSG
-419 AFIGSGP
+419 AFIGTSA
-426 ALRQVQLRISQVA
+426 ALQQTQLRIRQVA

-444 VLISGETGTGKELV
+444 VLVSGETGTGKELV
-458 ARELHH
+458 ARELHN
-464 ASPRHAR
+464 ASPRRAR

-537 QEREFERVGGTKVLR
+537 QEKEFERLGGTRVLR

-566 AEVAAGRFRADL
+566 DEVAAGRFRADL

-586 IELAPLRERREDIE
+586 IQLAPLRERREDIE
-600 PLLRHFIQRL
+600 PLLRHFVQRL

-615 RPPRQVRPADLA
+615 KSVRQVRPADLA
-627 ALQAY
+627 ALREY

-652 QETFLEFAGF
+652 QGPFLEFAGF

-667 ALAVGPVA
+667 AAGEAATILPGP
-675 APSFAPLK
+675 APLK
-683 TLKEQERDHIL
+683 TLREQERDHIL
-694 AALARTGGRVSGS
+694 AALHRTGGRVSGTQ
-707 NGAALLLDINPKTLE
+707 GAALLLDINPKTLE

-731 RTVGVEA
+731 RTVSAEA